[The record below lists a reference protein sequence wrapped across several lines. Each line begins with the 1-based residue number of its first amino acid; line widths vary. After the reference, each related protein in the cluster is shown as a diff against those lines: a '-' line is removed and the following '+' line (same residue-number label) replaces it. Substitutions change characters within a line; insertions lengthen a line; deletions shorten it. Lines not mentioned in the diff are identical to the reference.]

1 MKTTLAILAVLAI
14 GASAAPT
21 NGTTHEFEARSQM
34 RSKRGGAFNNVAQVA
49 PMAGTSVAGFFF
61 PGSH

>member
-1 MKTTLAILAVLAI
+1 MKSTLAVLALLAV

-21 NGTTHEFEARSQM
+21 NGTTHELQARTQM

-49 PMAGTSVAGFFF
+49 PMAGT
-61 PGSH
+61 